1 MRVAEGAESEI
12 GNRAWP
18 LAVSLLRARNVLLLS
33 ASDVAEDSLQIW
45 QISLP
50 RGEVRRVTNDLTDYS
65 PLSVSKDG
73 AAMTAIQKET
83 PAALWLATLDE
94 PNAATRVSHGELRGF
109 NSVVW
114 TRDGHIVYSARSGEY
129 RNIWITDAAGEIR
142 GRLATRAQIET
153 RSRNEMAS
161 LITL

>member
-1 MRVAEGAESEI
+1 
-12 GNRAWP
+12 
-18 LAVSLLRARNVLLLS
+18 
-33 ASDVAEDSLQIW
+33 
-45 QISLP
+45 
-50 RGEVRRVTNDLTDYS
+50 
-65 PLSVSKDG
+65 
-73 AAMTAIQKET
+73 MTAIQKET

-94 PNAATRVSHGELRGF
+94 PDAATRVSHGELRGF